1 MRDLSVSCSAGYL
14 NSTPL
19 LDLNYV
25 EDSAGGAD
33 VTVGILPKLDKVT
46 LLQLPME
53 TFETVFALASEGC
66 KAIAERVRKVLQE
79 NTKQLE
85 YRRLQ
90 KKVTETEL
98 ADEITVVCN
107 GMEGAYIRKFH
118 VIECKCGSCGAKK
131 QSPCEWEQHT
141 GCRAK
146 KWKYSVKVKGTMLTL
161 EKWDIRSGDDALFA
175 GR

>member
-1 MRDLSVSCSAGYL
+1 M
-14 NSTPL
+14 
-19 LDLNYV
+19 
-25 EDSAGGAD
+25 
-33 VTVGILPKLDKVT
+33 
-46 LLQLPME
+46 
-53 TFETVFALASEGC
+53 ALFRLG
-66 KAIAERVRKVLQE
+66 
-79 NTKQLE
+79 
-85 YRRLQ
+85 LQ

-161 EKWDIRSGDDALFA
+161 EKWVHPLYILVDFFCLYEI
-175 GR
+175 

>member
-1 MRDLSVSCSAGYL
+1 LC
-14 NSTPL
+14 
-19 LDLNYV
+19 
-25 EDSAGGAD
+25 
-33 VTVGILPKLDKVT
+33 
-46 LLQLPME
+46 E
-53 TFETVFALASEGC
+53 TG
-66 KAIAERVRKVLQE
+66 
-79 NTKQLE
+79 
-85 YRRLQ
+85 LQ

-146 KWKYSVKVKGTMLTL
+146 KWKYSVKIAGFSALPVEQSTADCRILDQEMMLSLL
-161 EKWDIRSGDDALFA
+161 EGKFTAQVL
-175 GR
+175 